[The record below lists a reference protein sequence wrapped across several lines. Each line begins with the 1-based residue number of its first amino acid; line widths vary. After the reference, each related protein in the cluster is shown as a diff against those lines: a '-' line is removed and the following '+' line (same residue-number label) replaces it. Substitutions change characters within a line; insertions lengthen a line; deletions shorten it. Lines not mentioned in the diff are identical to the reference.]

1 MKTVHPHSKFFIIGN
16 ADEQN
21 TIEHLINKD
30 DVVIR
35 FNNPNPSCSLK
46 ANWVFIA
53 NGTIQIRHLKIEQKF
68 FNPNTQIFFRYSLN
82 DILTSKYEIIPLN
95 KKIKYYWR
103 FPRWKKNCNLDQ
115 YPVRIIPDH
124 IHFQCMDLLHS
135 KFPSTGLLAI
145 YYVLQYYPKHKI
157 ILHNFTNQ
165 GWSGHNWDREKLL
178 IQTWEKEKRIDIV

>member
-35 FNNPNPSCSLK
+35 FNNPNPSCSPK

-82 DILTSKYEIIPLN
+82 DIFVTIP
-95 KKIKYYWR
+95 
-103 FPRWKKNCNLDQ
+103 
-115 YPVRIIPDH
+115 
-124 IHFQCMDLLHS
+124 
-135 KFPSTGLLAI
+135 
-145 YYVLQYYPKHKI
+145 
-157 ILHNFTNQ
+157 
-165 GWSGHNWDREKLL
+165 
-178 IQTWEKEKRIDIV
+178 